1 MAYFSGEFIDW
12 LDTHADQID
21 QKSGG
26 AADQLLEKVAAE
38 GVFGLAVPEKSEGKG
53 GSQTEVIG
61 FLSELA
67 QHSLTAS
74 FISWGHRTFIENIL
88 ASSNDYARKTWLPD
102 LLTGK
107 LAARLPWVTNLRSD
121 NFVTIFAASFE
132 DENKKPLILT
142 VPSTAAHLSRS
153 DDLEFVSL
161 QGSNT
166 AALTF
171 NRVPLDNNWILSDDA
186 EDFLAQTRPEF
197 LGYQFGLAFGLA
209 ERSLKEVAQNLNSN
223 RSVLRTEYDN
233 VLKDLNTIKS
243 DLFEGLGDRTYFIR
257 NPRQLF
263 QLRIDIVDIVANS
276 LLLELQASG
285 GRGYFKHSTSSF
297 IRRWNEGAFLPI
309 VSPSAVQ
316 LRHIL
321 ETV

>member
-38 GVFGLAVPEKSEGKG
+38 GVFGLAVPEKSGGKG

-107 LAARLPWVTNLRSD
+107 LAAGTALSNATKFLSKIEELNVTIIEQEGQYYLKGRLPWVTNLRSD

-197 LGYQFGLAFGLA
+197 LGYQFG
-209 ERSLKEVAQNLNSN
+209 
-223 RSVLRTEYDN
+223 
-233 VLKDLNTIKS
+233 
-243 DLFEGLGDRTYFIR
+243 
-257 NPRQLF
+257 P
-263 QLRIDIVDIVANS
+263 
-276 LLLELQASG
+276 
-285 GRGYFKHSTSSF
+285 
-297 IRRWNEGAFLPI
+297 
-309 VSPSAVQ
+309 
-316 LRHIL
+316 
-321 ETV
+321 